1 MPSTQLATEVI
12 VSTDDLS
19 RYDPQATYGAIA
31 LDFDYA
37 RPYYWGF
44 SAEQALELAGV
55 APGMTVLDA
64 ACGTGV
70 ATLPAAERV
79 RPGGRVVAVDF
90 SPEMLALASEKA
102 SRRALLNID
111 WRLEDITALQLPP
124 ASFDAVLCLFAL
136 FNVDDMPALAA
147 MLWRLVR
154 PGGRL
159 VIVTKG
165 RPFLAP
171 LGDLFYEAAHAE
183 APDLRPPRPWQR
195 IDTPA
200 RLREVLDAAHVPATI
215 SRQTTTTQL
224 REPADWWRIV
234 RATGLCRT
242 VGLLGAAAARVE
254 AANLRAIVE
263 QGINTISSTS
273 LCAVAH
279 KQDATF

>member
-154 PGGRL
+154 PGG
-159 VIVTKG
+159 
-165 RPFLAP
+165 
-171 LGDLFYEAAHAE
+171 
-183 APDLRPPRPWQR
+183 PW
-195 IDTPA
+195 
-200 RLREVLDAAHVPATI
+200 
-215 SRQTTTTQL
+215 
-224 REPADWWRIV
+224 
-234 RATGLCRT
+234 
-242 VGLLGAAAARVE
+242 
-254 AANLRAIVE
+254 
-263 QGINTISSTS
+263 
-273 LCAVAH
+273 
-279 KQDATF
+279 